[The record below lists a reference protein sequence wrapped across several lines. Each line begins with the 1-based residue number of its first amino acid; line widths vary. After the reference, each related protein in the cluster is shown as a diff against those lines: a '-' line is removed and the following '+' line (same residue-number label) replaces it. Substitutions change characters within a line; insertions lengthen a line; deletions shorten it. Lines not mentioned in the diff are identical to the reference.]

1 VDQTANTTALGMVKP
16 TGQASESVLEMV
28 TVGQEGA
35 PAATAKHTYT
45 RLVPHPLLSVS
56 SHPPSLVPH
65 NRALSDLA
73 PAQRPQLLLTKAK
86 RFAGLVNSPLNGPAA
101 QTLVRSYP
109 YLRLPLQLMSC
120 LWILHWSEERAAS
133 QCACRVLDP
142 TEQHVRETVGA
153 GAADDAVATH

>member
-1 VDQTANTTALGMVKP
+1 MNTTALGMANP
-16 TGQASESVLEMV
+16 TGQASESELEMV

-35 PAATAKHTYT
+35 PAAMVKHTYT
-45 RLVPHPLLSVS
+45 RLAPHLLLSVS

-65 NRALSDLA
+65 NRALSDPA
-73 PAQRPQLLLTKAK
+73 PAQLLSTKAK
-86 RFAGLVNSPLNGPAA
+86 RSARPVNSPLNGPAA

-120 LWILHWSEERAAS
+120 LWILHWTEERAAL
-133 QCACRVLDP
+133 QCACHVLDP